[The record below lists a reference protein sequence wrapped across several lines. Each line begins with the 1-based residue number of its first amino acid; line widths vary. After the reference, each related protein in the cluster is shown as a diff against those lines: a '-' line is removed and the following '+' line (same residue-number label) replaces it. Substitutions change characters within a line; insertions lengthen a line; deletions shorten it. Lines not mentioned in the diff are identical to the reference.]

1 MRSIVFEKKMT
12 TQVKLNQVLNGVIDD
27 ISQIENYLIAKKWT
41 IDAGQ
46 YRSPCGKYGLYLDDG
61 AQLILNS
68 LESIE
73 GRCSNS
79 IYQDIIGLTRN
90 KN

>member
-1 MRSIVFEKKMT
+1 MT
-12 TQVKLNQVLNGVIDD
+12 IHVKLNHVLNGVIDD
-27 ISQIENYLIAKKWT
+27 ISQIENYLIAKKWKL
-41 IDAGQ
+41 DAGR
-46 YRSPCGKYGLYLDDG
+46 YRSPCGGQYVIYLENG

-73 GRCSNS
+73 CRCSNS